1 MLTSTKKTQG
11 YRAEI
16 VIHPVDD
23 EGDEI
28 LSEPLVAITV
38 HQEGFLEVTALAG
51 QILGLLNMNAAGV
64 KFTMKPESENGL

>member
-1 MLTSTKKTQG
+1 MLTSSKKIQG

-16 VIHPVDD
+16 AIHPVDD

-38 HQEGFLEVTALAG
+38 HKEGFLEVTALAG
-51 QILGLLNMNAAGV
+51 QVLGLLNLSESGV
-64 KFTMKPESENGL
+64 RFTMKPEPENGL